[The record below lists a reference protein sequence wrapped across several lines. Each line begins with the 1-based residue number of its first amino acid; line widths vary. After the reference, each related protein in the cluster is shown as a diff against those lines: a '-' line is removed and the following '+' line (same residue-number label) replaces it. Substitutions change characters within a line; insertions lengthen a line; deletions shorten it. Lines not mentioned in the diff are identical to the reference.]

1 MKSGWLAVTW
11 KASRNLIRLHIWGWS
26 GLMYW
31 SCMNNGEGAV
41 VEKCTWMCSI
51 SIMQGCF
58 YKHLHP
64 IFHIRSF
71 LMHMQ
76 WQHKDYLRY
85 NRIDDTYSS
94 FIHVF
99 GLFEEVKVLF
109 DSSTV
114 ATLDFSTCHCFG
126 LLKCNY
132 YYIMQYYYDDDD
144 VIKPKSCC
152 CQIFPPSSYSLFR

>member
-1 MKSGWLAVTW
+1 
-11 KASRNLIRLHIWGWS
+11 
-26 GLMYW
+26 MYW

-41 VEKCTWMCSI
+41 VNKCTWMYSI
-51 SIMQGCF
+51 SIIQGCF

-76 WQHKDYLRY
+76 RQHKDYLRY
-85 NRIDDTYSS
+85 NRIHDLRDYIDILLVYSS
-94 FIHVF
+94 FWRLSRRLKF
-99 GLFEEVKVLF
+99 YF

-152 CQIFPPSSYSLFR
+152 CQIFPYTVSLDRSTMCKYSMAF